1 MSKNNSLLND
11 EDRSL
16 LLKVSNLLE
25 VIIETLDITEDKEL
39 TKSIEEAEKDVKSGN
54 IRDYNAFRTELK
66 RSGDL

>member
-25 VIIETLDITEDKEL
+25 EIIETLDITEDKEL
-39 TKSIEEAEKDVKSGN
+39 MKSIEEAEKDVKSGN